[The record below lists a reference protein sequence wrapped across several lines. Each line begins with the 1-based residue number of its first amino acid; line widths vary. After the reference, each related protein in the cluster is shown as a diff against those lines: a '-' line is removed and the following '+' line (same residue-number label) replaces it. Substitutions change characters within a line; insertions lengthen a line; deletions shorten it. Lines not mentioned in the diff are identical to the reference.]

1 MMEKVTYPAV
11 LNKNEYQEKTVY
23 NVVFPDL
30 SLANTYGESIK
41 DARENAEILL
51 KLLLDDSE
59 NLPRSSTMVDIQN
72 HYPDS
77 IVSLITVT
85 KELDGDKEQV
95 TQFGQLQ

>member
-11 LNKNEYQEKTVY
+11 LNKNEYEEKTVY

-51 KLLLDDSE
+51 KLLLDDE
-59 NLPRSSTMVDIQN
+59 EVLPRSSTMVDIQD

-85 KELDGDKEQV
+85 REREKEEQEISK
-95 TQFGQLQ
+95 FGQLQ

>member
-1 MMEKVTYPAV
+1 MEKVTYPAV
-11 LNKNEYQEKTVY
+11 LNKNEYEEKTVY

-51 KLLLDDSE
+51 KLLLDDE
-59 NLPRSSTMVDIQN
+59 EVLPRSSTMVDIQD

-85 KELDGDKEQV
+85 REREKEEQEISK
-95 TQFGQLQ
+95 FGQLQ

>member
-1 MMEKVTYPAV
+1 MEKITYPAI
-11 LNKNEYQEKTVY
+11 LNKNEYEEKTVY

-51 KLLLDDSE
+51 KLLLDDE
-59 NLPRSSTMVDIQN
+59 EVLPRSSTMVDIQD

-85 KELDGDKEQV
+85 RERENKAQEISK
-95 TQFGQLQ
+95 FGQLQ

>member
-1 MMEKVTYPAV
+1 MMEKITYPAI
-11 LNKNEYQEKTVY
+11 LNKNEYEEKTVY

-51 KLLLDDSE
+51 KLLLDDE
-59 NLPRSSTMVDIQN
+59 EVLPRSSTMVDIQD

-85 KELDGDKEQV
+85 RERENKAQEISK
-95 TQFGQLQ
+95 FGQLQ

>member
-1 MMEKVTYPAV
+1 MMEKITYPAI
-11 LNKNEYQEKTVY
+11 LNKNEYEEKTVY

-51 KLLLDDSE
+51 KLLLDDE
-59 NLPRSSTMVDIQN
+59 EVLPRSSTMVDIQD

-85 KELDGDKEQV
+85 RERENKAQEISK
-95 TQFGQLQ
+95 FGLLQ

>member
-1 MMEKVTYPAV
+1 MEKVTYPAV
-11 LNKNEYQEKTVY
+11 LNKNEYEEKTVY

-51 KLLLDDSE
+51 KLLLDDE
-59 NLPRSSTMVDIQN
+59 EVLPRSSTMVDIQD
-72 HYPDS
+72 HYPYS

-85 KELDGDKEQV
+85 REREKEEQEISK
-95 TQFGQLQ
+95 FGQLQ

>member
-1 MMEKVTYPAV
+1 MMEKVTYPAI

-30 SLANTYGESIK
+30 SLANTYGENIK

-51 KLLLDDSE
+51 KLLLDDE
-59 NLPRSSTMVDIQN
+59 DELPRSSTMVDIQN
-72 HYPDS
+72 SYPDS

-85 KELDGDKEQV
+85 KELSDDTEQNSKY
-95 TQFGQLQ
+95 GQLQ

>member
-11 LNKNEYQEKTVY
+11 LNKNEYEEKTVY

-30 SLANTYGESIK
+30 SLANTYGETIK

-51 KLLLDDSE
+51 KLLLDDSDS
-59 NLPRSSTMVDIQN
+59 LPRSSTMVDIQD

-77 IVSLITVT
+77 IVSLITVSR
-85 KELDGDKEQV
+85 ELNDKEEQIEKFE
-95 TQFGQLQ
+95 QFQ